1 MENLSNFYYRYLR
14 YIQSKDDS
22 TATPNDK
29 YMALSYAVRSQMVD
43 KWINSQKK
51 YHENNPRRIYYLSTE
66 YVFGKNLK
74 FNIINLG
81 LEKNATEAAEA
92 LGFSLDELYEQE
104 DDFELGNPSKGTL
117 AACFLDSMATL
128 GMPAMG
134 YGLNYDYAFFQQ
146 ELEKG
151 IQSEKPYDWLHK
163 GHSWEIKRPEYSC
176 NVGFYGK
183 TQTMEDDNNN
193 TKKLWA
199 PTEDVIAV
207 PHDFPVTGYENDTVN
222 TLRLWSAQANEEFL
236 DDYVHHGDYIR
247 ACEEKFHSGRITHYL
262 FPDEEVR
269 RATEMRIKQRYF
281 FVSASLQDIIRRYK
295 LHNPDILD
303 LDKKVVIQLHGSRCA
318 IAVVELMRLL
328 MDGENVPFNDAW
340 RITRNVFAYT
350 CFASSLEQ
358 LEKWPLYL
366 MEEIIPRHTSIVYEI
381 NKWHLDRVRK
391 KGRPNRNLLRELSII
406 EGAEVK
412 WVKMSHLAALGSSCV
427 NGVSREQAEILQNTV
442 FPKFIK
448 HVPITI
454 KNIPLGIAIRK
465 WLLCANK
472 PLASFITELIGE
484 SWITNYKDIEKL
496 EDFADDSEVK
506 ARLEDIKHAAKRQL
520 QTVLQSSFNLDF
532 DVNSFLDIDCKR
544 IHQYKRQVL
553 HILYILSQYLRIK
566 NGEDFGIYRTHIFGG
581 KASPSDLLAKQII
594 QLINMVVEIVNND
607 PLTTGK
613 LHVVFMPNY
622 NVSLAEK
629 IIPAADLSEQISAA
643 HREAS
648 GTTAIKFAING
659 AVTIASKSG
668 SNIELAGKLGN
679 DNIVFFGNTSD
690 ELNTLRHYKPADIID
705 ANKELKEIF
714 SFLDEVIPSLPNGD
728 MINPLLASLRD
739 SDPYFALLDFED
751 YIKKQYSINEL
762 HKDRSAWLSISLK
775 SIARSGWF
783 SSDRIVTEY
792 SNDIWK
798 LDQEFQGLKE

>member
-1 MENLSNFYYRYLR
+1 MENLSTFYYRYLR
-14 YIQSKDDS
+14 YIQAKDDS
-22 TATPNDK
+22 TATLNDK

-66 YVFGKNLK
+66 FVFGKNLK
-74 FNIINLG
+74 FNLINLG
-81 LEKNATEAAEA
+81 LEKNATEAAET
-92 LGFSLDELYEQE
+92 LGFSLEELYEQE

-146 ELEKG
+146 KIENG
-151 IQSEKPYDWLHK
+151 MQTEKPYDWLHK

-176 NVGFYGK
+176 TVGFYGK
-183 TQTMEDDNNN
+183 TQTSEEESNNA
-193 TKKLWA
+193 KKLWE
-199 PTEDVIAV
+199 PSEDVIAV

-236 DDYVHHGDYIR
+236 ADYANHGDYIR

-262 FPDEEVR
+262 FPDEDVR

-303 LDKKVVIQLHGSRCA
+303 LDKKVVIQLHGSKCA

-328 MDGENVPFNDAW
+328 MDKENVPFDYAW

-358 LEKWPLYL
+358 MEKWPLYL
-366 MEEIIPRHTSIVYEI
+366 MEEIIPRHTSIIYGI
-381 NKWHLDRVRK
+381 NKWHLDNVRG
-391 KGRPNRNLLRELSII
+391 KGRPNKNLLRELSII

-412 WVKMSHLAALGSSCV
+412 WVKMSHLAALGSSFV
-427 NGVSREQAEILQNTV
+427 NGVSSEQTEALRNTV

-454 KNIPLGIAIRK
+454 KNMALGIAIRK

-472 PLASFITELIGE
+472 PLASFISELIGE
-484 SWITNYKDIEKL
+484 SWITDYKDIEKL
-496 EDFADDSEVK
+496 EGFADNNEVK
-506 ARLEDIKHAAKRQL
+506 ARLEDIKHTAKRQL
-520 QTVLQSSFNLDF
+520 QTVLKSSFNLHF
-532 DVNSFLDIDCKR
+532 DVNSFLDVDCKR
-544 IHQYKRQVL
+544 IHPYKRQVL

-566 NGEDFGIYRTHIFGG
+566 NGEEIGIYRTHIFGG

-594 QLINMVVEIVNND
+594 QLINMVVKIVNND
-607 PLTTGK
+607 PITTSK
-613 LHVVFMPNY
+613 LRVIFVPNY
-622 NVSLAEK
+622 NVSLVEK
-629 IIPAADLSEQISAA
+629 IIPAADLSEQIAAA
-643 HREAS
+643 HQDAS
-648 GTTAIKFAING
+648 GTTGIKFALNG
-659 AVTIASKSG
+659 AITIASKSG
-668 SNIELAGKLGN
+668 SNIELAERLGN
-679 DNIVFFGNTSD
+679 DNVIFFGNTKD
-690 ELNTLRHYKPADIID
+690 VLTKTERYDPAEVIN
-705 ANKELKEIF
+705 ANKGLKAIF

-728 MINPLLASLRD
+728 RINPLLASLRD
-739 SDPYFALLDFED
+739 SDPYFTLLDFED
-751 YIKKQYSINEL
+751 YSKKQHSIDEL
-762 HKDRSAWLSISLK
+762 HEDRPAWLSMSLK

-783 SSDRIVTEY
+783 SGDRIVAEY
-792 SNDIWK
+792 SKDIWK
-798 LDQEFQGLKE
+798 LDQNFQGLKK